1 MENDQNQPADFS
13 DFPTKKPDNN
23 IAGKKQDYSFP
34 CPKKLKG
41 QLILLAVLALTL
53 IIVSVYF
60 SGEKPLK
67 EGEYEPPVNYRF
79 APGETYQPAF
89 P

>member
-1 MENDQNQPADFS
+1 MENNQNQPADFS
-13 DFPTKKPDNN
+13 DFPTRKPDNT
-23 IAGKKQDYSFP
+23 ITEKKQDYSFP
-34 CPKKLKG
+34 GQKKLKG
-41 QLILLAVLALTL
+41 QLILLAVLTLTL

-60 SGEKPLK
+60 SSKKPLK
-67 EGEYEPPVNYRF
+67 EGEYEPPVNYRL